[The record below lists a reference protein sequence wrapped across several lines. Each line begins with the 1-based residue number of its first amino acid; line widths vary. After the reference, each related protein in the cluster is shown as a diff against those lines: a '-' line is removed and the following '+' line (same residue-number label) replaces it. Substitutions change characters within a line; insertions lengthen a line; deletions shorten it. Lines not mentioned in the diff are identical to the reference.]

1 VVSVEGDI
9 DVATSPV
16 LRDVLYDHAGGD
28 TASMVVD
35 LTGVDF
41 IDSTGLTVLVGTLKR
56 LRERGATM
64 ALVCPHERVLRT
76 FRVTALD
83 RIFPIYPSV
92 AAATHAPA
100 PAGAGENDAT

>member
-1 VVSVEGDI
+1 MVSVEGDI

-16 LRDVLYDHAGGD
+16 LREVLYEQAAGD
-28 TASMVVD
+28 TASMIVD

-64 ALVCPHERVLRT
+64 AVVCPHERVLRT

-83 RIFPIYPSV
+83 RIFPLYGSL
-92 AAATHAPA
+92 AAAAQAPA
-100 PAGAGENDAT
+100 PAAAGENDTT